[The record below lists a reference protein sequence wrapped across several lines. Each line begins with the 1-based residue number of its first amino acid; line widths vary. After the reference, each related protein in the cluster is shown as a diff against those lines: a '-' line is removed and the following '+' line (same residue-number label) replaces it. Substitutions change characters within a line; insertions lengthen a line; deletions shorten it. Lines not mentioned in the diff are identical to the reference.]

1 METAATSA
9 HADKRR
15 VTRIHQTASRFT
27 ATAAVLLL
35 CSAVVSGCSS
45 KQRRSDGLP
54 IPGSA
59 DAGQHANTGTMG
71 PPEPFGPLPTVPQ
84 APQNPYGPDPVLV
97 KSVVLVLGPGAA
109 HGFAHAGVLR
119 ALSDA
124 KIPVSAIVGTE
135 MGALIGAMY
144 GSFSSINGFEWEIQK
159 LKEGLFLDRPS
170 MLSFNS
176 SNSISD
182 GKKFEEFLGQ
192 TFNLKDLKD
201 ARVATRISI
210 REAGTDR
217 VALLDRGRLNLAL
230 RGAMAIPGVFDPSP
244 WGNKRVQSGTSVRP
258 FPVSEAKAL
267 NRGIVVVV
275 DVIGAARTQAHDGQF
290 EKEEQKIAEQMDLA
304 KRSGM
309 SELQAADLV
318 IEPDMKGIAFLDF
331 GKRSE
336 SVFRGKAATQAV
348 LQRLRALL
356 GLPTETAAPG
366 QDATIGA
373 AAQ

>member
-9 HADKRR
+9 HADFSR
-15 VTRIHQTASRFT
+15 VTQNNRSLSRIVA
-27 ATAAVLLL
+27 ATAAILMSTLV
-35 CSAVVSGCSS
+35 ASGCTSSS
-45 KQRRSDGLP
+45 KRTDESSV
-54 IPGSA
+54 PGAPSA
-59 DAGQHANTGTMG
+59 EHRPNTGTMG
-71 PPEPFGPLPTVPQ
+71 PPEPFGPLPTAPQ
-84 APQNPYGPDPVLV
+84 APANPYGPEPVIV

-124 KIPVSAIVGTE
+124 KIPVSAVIGTE
-135 MGALIGAMY
+135 MGALV
-144 GSFSSINGFEWEIQK
+144 GSLYTSYSSINGFEWEIQK
-159 LKEGLFLDRPS
+159 LKENLFLDRPS
-170 MLSFNS
+170 LLSFNS
-176 SNSISD
+176 SNVISD
-182 GKKFEEFLGQ
+182 GKKLEDFLGQ
-192 TFNLKDLKD
+192 TFGLKDIKD
-201 ARVATRISI
+201 TRIPTRISI
-210 REAGTDR
+210 RESGTDR

-230 RGAMAIPGVFDPSP
+230 RGAMAVPGLFDPSP
-244 WGNKRVQSGTSVRP
+244 WGNKHVQSGTAARP
-258 FPVSEAKAL
+258 FPVAEAKAL
-267 NRGIVVVV
+267 NRGIVVAV
-275 DVIGAARTQAHDGQF
+275 DVIGTTRTQASDSRF
-290 EKEEQKIAEQMDLA
+290 EKDELKIAEQMDLA

-309 SELQAADLV
+309 TELQSADLV

-356 GLPTETAAPG
+356 GLPTETPAAG